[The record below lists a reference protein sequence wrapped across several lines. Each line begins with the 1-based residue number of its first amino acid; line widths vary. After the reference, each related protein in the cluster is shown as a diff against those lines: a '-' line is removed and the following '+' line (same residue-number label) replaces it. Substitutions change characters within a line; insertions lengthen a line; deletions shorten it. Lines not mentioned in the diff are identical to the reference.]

1 MADQQPDNA
10 EQVVVDSGRA
20 TILLDRALYPL
31 DVIYGAS
38 YVFVDRCYVLLDAP
52 DTEHVQVELRAREA
66 LDAGGLRKLAG
77 EFSNELLSQ
86 AWRSQVTQSNR
97 AVIEAV
103 TAKAMAGA
111 LGPPDLDDAAAEE
124 FEADAFDDPLGIAVP
139 WEEKYGK
146 QAQGDAEQAAEEE
159 TQPPAAEAGAGND
172 EANRS

>member
-1 MADQQPDNA
+1 MEDRQPDQT
-10 EQVVVDSGRA
+10 EQVVVDSGRV
-20 TILLDRALYPL
+20 TVLLDRALYPL

-52 DTEHVQVELRAREA
+52 DSEHVRVELRARQA
-66 LDAGGLRKLAG
+66 LDADGLRGLAG
-77 EFSNELLSQ
+77 EFGNELLNQ
-86 AWRSQVTQSNR
+86 AWRSQVTQNNR
-97 AVIEAV
+97 SVIEAV

-146 QAQGDAEQAAEEE
+146 QAQGAAETATEE
-159 TQPPAAEAGAGND
+159 EDQEGPGQDND
-172 EANRS
+172 EAGKP